1 MNLQT
6 RRVDYVFPGW
16 KFGVQY
22 HAEWST
28 GMFTSTNAVLDE
40 LTVRYNDN
48 FIYKMQQTWI
58 YKIKPNSKLH
68 HTTDNKKPSC
78 R

>member
-1 MNLQT
+1 
-6 RRVDYVFPGW
+6 
-16 KFGVQY
+16 
-22 HAEWST
+22 
-28 GMFTSTNAVLDE
+28 MFTSTNAVLDE